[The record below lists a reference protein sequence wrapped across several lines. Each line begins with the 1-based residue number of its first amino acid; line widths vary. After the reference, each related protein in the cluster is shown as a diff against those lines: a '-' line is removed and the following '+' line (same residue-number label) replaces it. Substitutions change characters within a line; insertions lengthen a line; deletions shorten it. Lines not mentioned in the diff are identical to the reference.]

1 MRTLVMMHSPAM
13 ARQLALELENLGEE
27 WQVHWACDMPSG
39 LKQLRSG
46 AVEMLIVDQQM
57 AQIPGKAGLGAVTAH
72 PPLPPPWLLSMGE
85 WHAGARG
92 RRRSM
97 GCPGQDAETKARL
110 TLPV

>member
-46 AVEMLIVDQQM
+46 AVEMLI
-57 AQIPGKAGLGAVTAH
+57 
-72 PPLPPPWLLSMGE
+72 LSV
-85 WHAGARG
+85 
-92 RRRSM
+92 
-97 GCPGQDAETKARL
+97 RL
-110 TLPV
+110 

>member
-39 LKQLRSG
+39 LEQLRSG

-57 AQIPGKAGLGAVTAH
+57 AQIPFMSH
-72 PPLPPPWLLSMGE
+72 PMIKRYISLPE
-85 WHAGARG
+85 KFQCA
-92 RRRSM
+92 
-97 GCPGQDAETKARL
+97 GQDFSKVFVHDLALIYGHDIIKTASFMHAKR
-110 TLPV
+110 